1 MLEWVTLQEPQEAM
15 SPPPPAPARNWDA
28 DHPVPIRMQRV
39 PRVHVSKDGVE
50 ERAVLAGLFCVAALR
65 VGGEESPVLP
75 WDHPGSG
82 TPTPTHPG
90 PLLSLSNGPCHN
102 AQPSPITTLLFTSL
116 LHCRVMPRRPR
127 QWVSRPSL
135 LCPAQHPGHKV

>member
-1 MLEWVTLQEPQEAM
+1 MLEWVTLQEPQEVM

-28 DHPVPIRMQRV
+28 DHLVPIRMQRV

-75 WDHPGSG
+75 WDYPGSG
-82 TPTPTHPG
+82 TPTPPTLG
-90 PLLSLSNGPCHN
+90 LCSLSLMAPVTMH
-102 AQPSPITTLLFTSL
+102 SP
-116 LHCRVMPRRPR
+116 
-127 QWVSRPSL
+127 RPSTPSCSHL
-135 LCPAQHPGHKV
+135 SSTAE